1 MDRCLTQGLL
11 RAWIAEI
18 PPSATT
24 TGITTSHWQSIQFVG
39 DATIFAVRA
48 CRMYH
53 WSRLP
58 DMHSYQHNIKT
69 FNNATRHLTHVE
81 RALYRDL
88 IELYYDTEQPLPARD
103 IDALC
108 RRVLAR
114 SDDEKTAVK
123 CILDEFF
130 VLTGDVYTHDYCDEV
145 IDQYKRV
152 QTSKAIAG
160 KASAKARKEKAD
172 RKKYQRRTKGQQ
184 KPADAPTPV
193 EQPLNECSA
202 PVCNH
207 KPETINHITTKTLAQ
222 SQPETPLTVAMMPT
236 NRYNT
241 EGELFRVTEDMV
253 ASWSEAFPGVDVRME
268 LSHARVWLQDNPTKR
283 KTANGM
289 RRFLGSWMSR
299 EQDRPKPGGDGKPK
313 NRSLTDHLTDT
324 SWADS
329 TRKRS
334 LHDDLTDTSWA
345 DLAPDDPAPDDLT
358 PGDPQPD
365 DPGDR

>member
-1 MDRCLTQGLL
+1 
-11 RAWIAEI
+11 
-18 PPSATT
+18 
-24 TGITTSHWQSIQFVG
+24 
-39 DATIFAVRA
+39 
-48 CRMYH
+48 
-53 WSRLP
+53 
-58 DMHSYQHNIKT
+58 MHSYQHNIKT

-114 SDDEKTAVK
+114 SDDEKAAVK

-193 EQPLNECSA
+193 EHPLNERSA

-253 ASWSEAFPGVDVRME
+253 TSWSEAFPGVDVRSE

-283 KTANGM
+283 KTLGGM

-299 EQDRPKPGGDGKPK
+299 EQDKPQTGGGKL
-313 NRSLTDHLTDT
+313 NGG
-324 SWADS
+324 S
-329 TRKRS
+329 TRMQS

-345 DLAPDDPAPDDLT
+345 DLPPPDNN
-358 PGDPQPD
+358 PGALPQ
-365 DPGDR
+365 